1 MTFEKDEASNVCSKE
16 KEDAFEEFLKSKFKE
31 LEKDYDGL
39 PKILKEIHGTKS
51 KENTE

>member
-1 MTFEKDEASNVCSKE
+1 MTFEEDEASNVGSKE
-16 KEDAFEEFLKSKFKE
+16 KEDAFEEFLKSKFRE

-39 PKILKEIHGTKS
+39 HKILKEIHGEKI

>member
-1 MTFEKDEASNVCSKE
+1 MTSEKDEASNVCSKE
-16 KEDAFEEFLKSKFKE
+16 KGDAFEEFLKSKFKE

-39 PKILKEIHGTKS
+39 SKILKEIHGEKS